1 MNLRRPLTLVLAISM
16 LMPVVPLQ
24 AGPHEH
30 TPLEDQ
36 MEIIGKAFRSLRREV
51 RDPAKNESAA
61 ELVAKMLQAASKST
75 EYEPKWTADQPAD
88 EQAAFVAGYRKEM
101 KKFVAMLEEL
111 HAALKAGDNDRANEL
126 VADLRSQQRSS
137 HREYKKPDDD
147 D

>member
-1 MNLRRPLTLVLAISM
+1 MSFRRPLTLLLAIS
-16 LMPVVPLQ
+16 LLIPIIPSQ
-24 AGPHEH
+24 ADSHG
-30 TPLEDQ
+30 TTLLEDQ

-88 EQAAFVAGYRKEM
+88 EQAVFVAGYRKEM

-111 HAALKAGDNDRANEL
+111 HAALKVGDNDRANEL

-147 D
+147 